1 MQWACIPGNVTV
13 FFSMQAELEK
23 LADMV
28 NIIDKYISRLYD
40 GRVIVI
46 IRAGLLDLL
55 SIKEKS
61 D

>member
-1 MQWACIPGNVTV
+1 
-13 FFSMQAELEK
+13 MQAELEK

-28 NIIDKYISRLYD
+28 NIIDKYISTLYD
-40 GRVIVI
+40 GLVIVI

-55 SIKEKS
+55 AIKEKS